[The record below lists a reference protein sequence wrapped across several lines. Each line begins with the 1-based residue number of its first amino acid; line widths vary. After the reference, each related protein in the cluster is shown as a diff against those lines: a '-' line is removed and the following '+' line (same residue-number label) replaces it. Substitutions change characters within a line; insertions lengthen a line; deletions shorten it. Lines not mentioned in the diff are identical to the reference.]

1 MSEQCQCPPDAGE
14 LRRKRAALQAALAA
28 DIELPQPLALDIVA
42 ALVQLDQMIDGE
54 AEEET

>member
-1 MSEQCQCPPDAGE
+1 MSEQASIDE
-14 LRRKRAALQAALAA
+14 LRRRRAALQAALAA

-54 AEEET
+54 VEEDE